1 MNPFKILIFLIC
13 VFLLILIIA
22 VIFPACGISV
32 GDEVKLKFVSIDD
45 IFKQDSSSYA
55 DISEILTNSSLDHE
69 EDPEIIDTVR
79 ETAFETTGMDTLR
92 ADPDSL
98 KKITHLIDFPAG
110 KQNLLYPFFSRIHN
124 VKKTNEL
131 VRVLHYGDSQIETDR
146 MTSYIRHKMQTKF
159 GGSGCGLVP
168 AIPLYNGKMSITQTN
183 SDNWKRY
190 PGFVKKDSSV
200 KHDKYGALLAFS
212 SYEVEEE
219 KQDQMQAWLEYKP
232 SKIAYSTAR
241 KFRKVSLYFGNVYD
255 SLKMNVLVNDSII
268 DSLSIRPN
276 YKYQSRQWR
285 FSSTPDKMSFNFY
298 GTGTCDIMGVSFD
311 GLWGVAVDNI
321 PLRGSSGLD
330 FSKNDTSYL
339 RQMYADLNPG
349 LFILQFGGN
358 VIPYMDGGFE
368 KYKRF
373 FMREL
378 KVIKKIAPGVP
389 VIVIGP
395 SDMSKKVKGK
405 YETYPNLE
413 NVRNALKEATLES
426 GFAFWDMYEAMG
438 GKNSMPSWV
447 NAEPALAI
455 TDFVHFNSRGA
466 RLISEMFYNALIYE
480 YNTWVEP

>member
-1 MNPFKILIFLIC
+1 
-13 VFLLILIIA
+13 
-22 VIFPACGISV
+22 
-32 GDEVKLKFVSIDD
+32 
-45 IFKQDSSSYA
+45 
-55 DISEILTNSSLDHE
+55 
-69 EDPEIIDTVR
+69 
-79 ETAFETTGMDTLR
+79 
-92 ADPDSL
+92 
-98 KKITHLIDFPAG
+98 
-110 KQNLLYPFFSRIHN
+110 
-124 VKKTNEL
+124 
-131 VRVLHYGDSQIETDR
+131 
-146 MTSYIRHKMQTKF
+146 
-159 GGSGCGLVP
+159 
-168 AIPLYNGKMSITQTN
+168 
-183 SDNWKRY
+183 
-190 PGFVKKDSSV
+190 
-200 KHDKYGALLAFS
+200 
-212 SYEVEEE
+212 
-219 KQDQMQAWLEYKP
+219 
-232 SKIAYSTAR
+232 
-241 KFRKVSLYFGNVYD
+241 
-255 SLKMNVLVNDSII
+255 
-268 DSLSIRPN
+268 
-276 YKYQSRQWR
+276 
-285 FSSTPDKMSFNFY
+285 
-298 GTGTCDIMGVSFD
+298 
-311 GLWGVAVDNI
+311 
-321 PLRGSSGLD
+321 
-330 FSKNDTSYL
+330 
-339 RQMYADLNPG
+339 MYADLNPG